1 MPTARVLKGL
11 LVKETRVPLCRTD
24 ELRRLLLFADDVAEG
39 RGARMA
45 GIRSRRRRRDR
56 ALRLATEPSPP
67 EPATLSS
74 REVAVLGTSGSTSS
88 PSPEPHVCAD
98 LLDTL
103 LHEIIAL
110 FNSFHDFLAFIG
122 TCRSWRI
129 AVSSFPSIYT
139 FNFPPLHLKSNLYAR
154 PHSAGIK
161 PVLLSDC
168 KWKLSDPTQKNVS
181 LCCSVPQNTP
191 NQMNYLGCSYGYLIF
206 SYEEH
211 CLLVDVHNG
220 TKVKPPKIPSN
231 NRLGYF
237 CGIGILTG
245 PLTSPNSRLLLCLR
259 TSMFEWQV
267 GTNSWSEH
275 PLALKEERIHQIV
288 LFKGVIF
295 VMDVNVRLHTIRLS
309 PEFSMQKVKI
319 APDPKSFFI
328 SPWLVASGDMLLM
341 LGLCIGC
348 DELDRSCY
356 RFFEVFHLDFSVEPA
371 KWVKK
376 EKLENQAL
384 FVSLDRRNPAFSCM
398 SPERWGGKSN
408 CVYVAKLSDDPDET
422 WTAVEVGQRVRKDV
436 VHSLYY
442 GVAIPFDCSHLASL
456 WLYPSLVYGTSQ

>member
-1 MPTARVLKGL
+1 
-11 LVKETRVPLCRTD
+11 CRID
-24 ELRRLLLFADDVAEG
+24 ELRRLLLLADDVAEG
-39 RGARMA
+39 RGLRMA
-45 GIRSRRRRRDR
+45 GTRSRRRRRAR
-56 ALRLATEPSPP
+56 TLRQAAEPSPP
-67 EPATLSS
+67 EPAALSS
-74 REVAVLGTSGSTSS
+74 REVAVVGTSGSTSLLS
-88 PSPEPHVCAD
+88 SGPHVCAD
-98 LLDTL
+98 LPDTL

-122 TCRSWRI
+122 TCRSWRV
-129 AVSSFPSIYT
+129 AFSSFPSIYT
-139 FNFPPLHLKSNLYAR
+139 SNFPPLHLKPNLYAR
-154 PHSAGIK
+154 PHSHGIK

-168 KWKLSDPTQKNVS
+168 KWKLSDPTHKNVS

-191 NQMNYLGCSYGYLIF
+191 NQMHYLGCSYGYLIF

-211 CLLVDVHNG
+211 CLLVDVHSG
-220 TKVKPPKIPSN
+220 TKVKPPKLRSN

-237 CGIGILTG
+237 GGIGILTG
-245 PLTSPNSRLLLCLR
+245 PLSSPNSCLLLCSR

-275 PLALKEERIHQIV
+275 PLTLKGERIHQIV
-288 LFKGVIF
+288 FFKGVTF
-295 VMDVNVRLHTIRLS
+295 VMDVLVRLHTIHLS

-319 APDPKSFFI
+319 ARDPESFFI
-328 SPWLVASGDMLLM
+328 SPWLVVSGDMLLM
-341 LGLCIGC
+341 LDLRIGS
-348 DELDRSCY
+348 DELNDDSCY

-384 FVSLDRRNPAFSCM
+384 FVSLDRRNPAFACM

-408 CVYVAKLSDDPDET
+408 RVYVAKLFDDPDET
-422 WTAVEVGQRVRKDV
+422 WTAVEVGQRVRKET

-442 GVAIPFDCSHLASL
+442 GLSFPSDYSHLASL